1 MRSAT
6 EKSSSSSLVLS
17 CEHATHDV
25 PAAFRHLFHGQQDV
39 LESHR
44 GWDPGT
50 AALGKALKCRFRAPL
65 FQTSVSRL
73 LIEVNRSRGHPRL
86 FSEFSRNLSEA
97 EKQYLIETY
106 YLNYRNRVE
115 EEIRRLIAV
124 RSPVLHLSLH
134 SFTPQLGDEIRNADI
149 GLLYDP
155 RRELE
160 KQFCERW
167 SAELKRN
174 PYGWRVRRNYPY
186 LGIAD
191 GFTTYLRK
199 QFPATDYSGIELEIN
214 QRHMS
219 ASNPEFKR
227 MVKLVCDTLAR
238 VLGRSG

>member
-1 MRSAT
+1 MRST
-6 EKSSSSSLVLS
+6 IEKIISASLVLS
-17 CEHATHDV
+17 CEHATHEV
-25 PAAFRHLFHGQQDV
+25 PAAYRRLFRGHQDV

-65 FQTSVSRL
+65 FQTSISRL
-73 LIEVNRSRGHPRL
+73 LIEVNRSLWHPRL
-86 FSEFSRNLSEA
+86 FSEFSRNLSES
-97 EKQYLIETY
+97 EKQHLIETY
-106 YLNYRNRVE
+106 YLNHRNRVE

-124 RSPVLHLSLH
+124 RRPVLHLSLH
-134 SFTPQLGDEIRNADI
+134 SFTPQLGEEIRNADI

-155 RRELE
+155 RRKLE
-160 KQFCERW
+160 KRFCESW
-167 SAELKRN
+167 SAELKQN

-199 QFPATDYSGIELEIN
+199 QFPAMDYLGIELEIN
-214 QRHMS
+214 QRHMQ

-227 MVKLVCDTLAR
+227 MVKLVCDTLSR
-238 VLGRSG
+238 LLGAAG

>member
-1 MRSAT
+1 MGSAA
-6 EKSSSSSLVLS
+6 EKQFSSSLVLS
-17 CEHATHDV
+17 CEHATNDV
-25 PAAFRHLFHGQQDV
+25 PAAYRRLFRGQQDV
-39 LESHR
+39 LKSHR

-50 AALGKALKCRFRAPL
+50 AALGKALQCRFRAPL
-65 FQTSVSRL
+65 YQTAVSRL
-73 LIEVNRSRGHPRL
+73 LVEVNRSLGHPRL

-97 EKQYLIETY
+97 EKQDLIATY
-106 YLNYRNRVE
+106 YLDYRNRVE

-134 SFTPQLGDEIRNADI
+134 SFTPQLGTDIRNADM

-199 QFPATDYSGIELEIN
+199 QFSATDYLGIELEIN
-214 QRHMS
+214 QRHMQMS
-219 ASNPEFKR
+219 SPELKKVIKF
-227 MVKLVCDTLAR
+227 VCESLS
-238 VLGRSG
+238 VLLE